1 MKHLKKFNEN
11 SHDWRA
17 NAFHGATDKEIDNGD
32 HLRNQIYRD
41 FPGSKSDVPKKKKTE
56 AEVMADYEEDWN
68 HWRSTSTISGAFE
81 PILNDYL
88 RSAGLPVKE
97 EPKTVEPEVEA
108 EEDKPNVGSR
118 IKNFFGFG
126 KK

>member
-17 NAFHGATDKEIDNGD
+17 NAGAPDEEIDNGD
-32 HLRNQIYRD
+32 HLRNQID
-41 FPGSKSDVPKKKKTE
+41 WHFHGSKSDVPKKKKTE